1 MRISV
6 EIKDGKAYISTPYS
20 AKFVHSI
27 RKLDARWDA
36 KTKRWIAPRQ
46 MLRHVRT
53 IMTKVYGETDLTPAS
68 ELVTLKVHTTKEV
81 WAIRKAVIIASRT
94 VARAFDRDGGAI
106 VGNGVAFIR
115 GAPESGGSRTRWATV
130 IPADAEYEIYDV
142 PIDKAEEV
150 LANPPEDCE
159 VTIIDKRIDRE
170 ALIAERKQLWARL
183 IEIHELL
190 KETGG
195 EENG

>member
-6 EIKDGKAYISTPYS
+6 EIKDGKAYISTPYNGN
-20 AKFVHSI
+20 FVHYI
-27 RKLDARWDA
+27 RRLDARWDA
-36 KTKRWIAPRQ
+36 DTKRWIVSEE
-46 MLRHVRT
+46 MLRRART
-53 IMTKVYGETDLTPAS
+53 IMKKVYGETDLTPAS

-81 WAIRKAVIIASRT
+81 WAIQKAIIIAGRT

-115 GAPESGGSRTRWATV
+115 GAPESGGSRTRWATA
-130 IPADAEYEIYDV
+130 IPADAEFEIYDV
-142 PIDKAEEV
+142 PITKAEEA

-159 VTIIDKRIDRE
+159 VTIINKRIDRE

>member
-6 EIKDGKAYISTPYS
+6 EIKDGKAYISTPYNG
-20 AKFVHSI
+20 KFVHSI

-36 KTKRWIAPRQ
+36 DTKRWIVPEE

-53 IMTKVYGETDLTPAS
+53 IMKRVYGETDLTPAS
-68 ELVTLKVHTTKEV
+68 ELVTLKVHTTDEV
-81 WAIRKAVIIASRT
+81 SAIRKAIIIAGRT

-142 PIDKAEEV
+142 PISKAEEV
-150 LANPPEDCE
+150 LENPPEDCE
-159 VTIIDKRIDRE
+159 VAIIDKRIDRD

-183 IEIHELL
+183 LEIHELL

-195 EENG
+195 EKNG

>member
-6 EIKDGKAYISTPYS
+6 EIKDGKAYISTPYNG
-20 AKFVHSI
+20 KFVHSI

-36 KTKRWIAPRQ
+36 DTKSWIVPEE
-46 MLRHVRT
+46 MLRHART
-53 IMTKVYGETDLTPAS
+53 AMKKAYGETDLTPAS

-81 WAIRKAVIIASRT
+81 WAIQKAIIIAGRT

-142 PIDKAEEV
+142 PISKAEEV
-150 LANPPEDCE
+150 LENPPEDCE
-159 VTIIDKRIDRE
+159 VAIIDKRIDRD

-183 IEIHELL
+183 LEIHKLL

-195 EENG
+195 EKNG

>member
-1 MRISV
+1 MKITV
-6 EIKDGKAYISTPYS
+6 EIKDGKAYISTPYNG
-20 AKFVHSI
+20 KFVHYM
-27 RKLDARWDA
+27 KQLGARWDTE
-36 KTKRWIAPRQ
+36 TKRWIVPEE
-46 MLRHVRT
+46 MLRHART
-53 IMTKVYGETDLTPAS
+53 AMKKAYGETDLTPAS

-81 WAIRKAVIIASRT
+81 WAIQKAIIIAGRT

-115 GAPESGGSRTRWATV
+115 GAPESGGSRTRWATA
-130 IPADAEYEIYDV
+130 IPADAEFEIYDV
-142 PIDKAEEV
+142 PIAKAEEV

-159 VTIIDKRIDRE
+159 VAIIDKRIDRE

-190 KETGG
+190 KEEG
-195 EENG
+195 EKENG

>member
-6 EIKDGKAYISTPYS
+6 EIKDGKAYISTPYNG
-20 AKFVHSI
+20 KFVHSI
-27 RKLDARWDA
+27 RQFDARWDA
-36 KTKRWIAPRQ
+36 ETKRWVVPRQ

-53 IMTKVYGETDLTPAS
+53 IMKKVYGETDLTPAS

-81 WAIRKAVIIASRT
+81 WAIQKAIIIAGRT

-115 GAPESGGSRTRWATV
+115 GAPESGGSRSRWATV
-130 IPADAEYEIYDV
+130 IPTDAEFEIYDV
-142 PIDKAEEV
+142 PIAKAKEV
-150 LANPPEDCE
+150 IENPPEDCE

-170 ALIAERKQLWARL
+170 AIIAERKQLWARL

>member
-1 MRISV
+1 VKISV
-6 EIKDGKAYISTPYS
+6 EIKDGKAYISTPYNGN
-20 AKFVHSI
+20 FVHYI
-27 RKLDARWDA
+27 KRLDARWDA
-36 KTKRWIAPRQ
+36 DTKRWIVSEK
-46 MLRHVRT
+46 MLRRART
-53 IMTKVYGETDLTPAS
+53 IMKKVYGETDLTPAS

-81 WAIRKAVIIASRT
+81 WAIRKAVIIAGRT

-115 GAPESGGSRTRWATV
+115 GAPESGGSRTRWATA
-130 IPADAEYEIYDV
+130 IPADAEFEIYDV
-142 PIDKAEEV
+142 PIAKAEEV
-150 LANPPEDCE
+150 FANPPEDCE

-170 ALIAERKQLWARL
+170 TLIAERKQLWARL

>member
-1 MRISV
+1 MKISV
-6 EIKDGKAYISTPYS
+6 EIKDGKAYISTPYNG
-20 AKFVHSI
+20 KFVHYM
-27 RKLDARWDA
+27 KQLGARWDTE
-36 KTKRWIAPRQ
+36 TKRWIVPEE
-46 MLRHVRT
+46 MLRHART
-53 IMTKVYGETDLTPAS
+53 AMKKAYGETDLTPAS

-81 WAIRKAVIIASRT
+81 WAIQEAIIIAGRT

-130 IPADAEYEIYDV
+130 IPADAEFEIYDV
-142 PIDKAEEV
+142 PIVKAEEV
-150 LANPPEDCE
+150 LENPPEDCE
-159 VTIIDKRIDRE
+159 VAIIDKRIDRD

-183 IEIHELL
+183 LEIHELL

-195 EENG
+195 EKNG

>member
-1 MRISV
+1 MKISV
-6 EIKDGKAYISTPYS
+6 EIKDGKAYISTPYNGN
-20 AKFVHSI
+20 FVHYI
-27 RKLDARWDA
+27 KRLDARWDA
-36 KTKRWIAPRQ
+36 DTKRWIVSEK
-46 MLRHVRT
+46 MLRRART
-53 IMTKVYGETDLTPAS
+53 IMKKVYGETDLTPAS

-81 WAIRKAVIIASRT
+81 WAIRKAVIIAGRT

-115 GAPESGGSRTRWATV
+115 GAPESGGSRTRWATA
-130 IPADAEYEIYDV
+130 IPADAEFEIYDV
-142 PIDKAEEV
+142 PIAKAEEV
-150 LANPPEDCE
+150 FANPPEDCE

-170 ALIAERKQLWARL
+170 TLIAERKQLWARL

>member
-1 MRISV
+1 M
-6 EIKDGKAYISTPYS
+6 KQLG
-20 AKFVHSI
+20 
-27 RKLDARWDA
+27 ARWDA
-36 KTKRWIAPRQ
+36 ETKRWVIPEE
-46 MLRHVRT
+46 MLRHARAA
-53 IMTKVYGETDLTPAS
+53 MKKAYGETDLTPAS

-81 WAIRKAVIIASRT
+81 WAIQKAIIIAGRT
-94 VARAFDRDGGAI
+94 VARAFYRDGGAI

-115 GAPESGGSRTRWATV
+115 GAPESGGSRTRWATA
-130 IPADAEYEIYDV
+130 IPADAEFEIYDV
-142 PIDKAEEV
+142 PIAKAEEA

>member
-6 EIKDGKAYISTPYS
+6 EIKDGKAYISTPYNGN
-20 AKFVHSI
+20 FVHYI
-27 RKLDARWDA
+27 KRLDARWDVD
-36 KTKRWIAPRQ
+36 TKRWIVSEK
-46 MLRHVRT
+46 MLRRART
-53 IMTKVYGETDLTPAS
+53 IMKKVYGETDLTPAS

-81 WAIRKAVIIASRT
+81 WAIRKAVIIAGRT

-115 GAPESGGSRTRWATV
+115 GAPESGGSRTRWATA
-130 IPADAEYEIYDV
+130 IPADAEFEIYDV
-142 PIDKAEEV
+142 PIAKAEEV
-150 LANPPEDCE
+150 FANPPEDCE

>member
-6 EIKDGKAYISTPYS
+6 EIKDGKAYIFTPYNG
-20 AKFVHSI
+20 KFVHSI

-36 KTKRWIAPRQ
+36 DTKRWIVPEE

-53 IMTKVYGETDLTPAS
+53 IMKRVYGETDLTPAS
-68 ELVTLKVHTTKEV
+68 ELVTLKVHTTDEV
-81 WAIRKAVIIASRT
+81 SAIRKAIIIAGRT
-94 VARAFDRDGGAI
+94 VARAFDRDGGAV

-142 PIDKAEEV
+142 PISKAEEV

-159 VTIIDKRIDRE
+159 VAIIGKRIDRE

-183 IEIHELL
+183 LEIHELL

-195 EENG
+195 KENG

>member
-1 MRISV
+1 MKITV
-6 EIKDGKAYISTPYS
+6 EIKDGKAYIASPYS
-20 AKFVHSI
+20 GKFVHYM
-27 RKLDARWDA
+27 KQLGARWDA
-36 KTKRWIAPRQ
+36 ETKHWIIPEE
-46 MLRHVRT
+46 MLRHART
-53 IMTKVYGETDLTPAS
+53 AMKKAYGETDLTPAS

-81 WAIRKAVIIASRT
+81 WAIQKAIIIAGRT

-115 GAPESGGSRTRWATV
+115 GAPESGGSRTRWATA
-130 IPADAEYEIYDV
+130 IPADAEFEIYDV
-142 PIDKAEEV
+142 PIAKAEEA

-159 VTIIDKRIDRE
+159 VAIIDKRIDRE